1 MPSLSP
7 DESTEPG
14 GLRRLELMQRLL
26 LRGSLEAGTEVAVE
40 LLRGK
45 KVDALAGCLGAY
57 IFLRQGRSTSFAK
70 RCASCSAPIPS

>member
-57 IFLRQGRSTSFAK
+57 IFLRQGGSTSFAK